1 VSKNLILFAVR
12 FGMPADWVSDCR
24 CWAPWPPPRG
34 AGFAPRRAVAEGT
47 HQGVVKAAVAMPHGA
62 IDPILVN
69 DSGSYQLIFPRQ
81 ISAIQTG
88 SIAVAGRKSTLGCG
102 IMITVSSRLPV
113 F

>member
-1 VSKNLILFAVR
+1 
-12 FGMPADWVSDCR
+12 
-24 CWAPWPPPRG
+24 
-34 AGFAPRRAVAEGT
+34 
-47 HQGVVKAAVAMPHGA
+47 MPHGA